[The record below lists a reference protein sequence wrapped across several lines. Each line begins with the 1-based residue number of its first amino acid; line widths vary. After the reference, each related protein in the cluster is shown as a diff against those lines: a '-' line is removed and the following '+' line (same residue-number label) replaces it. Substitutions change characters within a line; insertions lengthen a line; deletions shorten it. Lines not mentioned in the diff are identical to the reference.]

1 MTSDTEFDFLPAA
14 GQMKLTEIQKAQI
27 KRVRDKAME
36 ELNSVLA
43 RVRLTVDEYTTAENE
58 LETSE
63 SPDPEYEAE
72 EEERKMRERKRKR
85 KERKA
90 QRKMDLQE
98 EEGEEEGKIHS
109 MEREALVQTTTSGIQ
124 EKGGEEGA
132 SSESDEDSS
141 GSSTEED
148 KDKDKKDAEEKETK
162 QETWAMP
169 GQVQRKISQ
178 KTLVRVSEKIRIVY
192 RILDKHFQSLEIYK
206 IGSRTS
212 LPVCLFKK

>member
-1 MTSDTEFDFLPAA
+1 MQMTSDTEFDFLPAA

-124 EKGGEEGA
+124 DED
-132 SSESDEDSS
+132 SDEDSS

-148 KDKDKKDAEEKETK
+148 KDKDEKDAEEKETK

>member
-72 EEERKMRERKRKR
+72 EEERKMREGKRKR

-90 QRKMDLQE
+90 QRKMNRQE
-98 EEGEEEGKIHS
+98 EEESKRRS
-109 MEREALVQTTTSGIQ
+109 MERETPVQTTTSGIQ
-124 EKGGEEGA
+124 EKGGEEGT

-148 KDKDKKDAEEKETK
+148 KDKDEKDAEEKETK
-162 QETWAMP
+162 QETWTMP